1 MVFIHCDAIH
11 DQGDVPLVQLWLCQ
25 NVIKHFDDCFGSPVG
40 LQKVIARINVDI
52 NLALQTGT
60 VDGQDN
66 PLPTVKSAKFYE
78 VQKSISLTNHLVDS
92 VWPTINLNTWNKLT
106 DTQKG
111 WVMEA
116 VEAARVACD
125 EQNIKTESEVQDFL
139 REQGLTIYE
148 ADVAA
153 FADHVLETYL
163 ADPISDTWDKDL
175 LAQIQA
181 MA

>member
-1 MVFIHCDAIH
+1 MPNSDAWVFLGKAM
-11 DQGDVPLVQLWLCQ
+11 GANPTA
-25 NVIKHFDDCFGSPVG
+25 VG
-40 LQKVIARINVDI
+40 FNDLY
-52 NLALQTGT
+52 LALQTGT

-125 EQNIKTESEVQDFL
+125 EQNLKTESEVQDFL